1 MNKQNAVINYRK
13 TKVVEKAVLLN
24 RSIQLRLDFNVV
36 CSVWV
41 PMAKENKPM
50 PQIVL
55 TMNVGTEGVSFN
67 ANNTEDI
74 VKALYDMAVFLEKNE
89 QHLNQIADEQRDKWL
104 EIAEAKH
111 RASKQMKVIRMESK
125 TA

>member
-24 RSIQLRLDFNVV
+24 KSIQLRIDFSVS
-36 CSVWV
+36 CSVWIPV
-41 PMAKENKPM
+41 AKQNKPM

-74 VKALYDMAVFLEKNE
+74 VKALYNMAVFLEKNE
-89 QHLNQIADEQRDKWL
+89 QHLNQTVEEQRDKWL
-104 EIAEAKH
+104 EMAEGMH
-111 RASKQMKVIRMESK
+111 RDCQQMKVVKMESK
-125 TA
+125 IA